1 MATFNVQTAGDE
13 AIFVPWPGYTGTPTP
28 TSGRSIS
35 GLTGKKE
42 LRYIRDNDGNV
53 IWAHKWRL
61 TCSGSN
67 CTFEMTSNDP
77 KFSRSGNVGRCK
89 DAKTIT
95 VTVVPTAGYSFTKWD
110 DGSTANPRVF
120 TMTDHVNCAATVMQ
134 AYQVTIRALS
144 DTNAN
149 AGIIYSGYFEKN
161 SVIDLTQIPVNST
174 SVAVIRSIPN
184 FHASFD
190 NDANP
195 TKINLKTS
203 GFTGWTLDRLRGT
216 IGGVEKDVSVDEPIV
231 VSGDMVVACSWTKQV
246 INKFL
251 ETSKSV
257 NTKAL
262 DGNFFLYQIATTN
275 DVALPAF
282 GRLYISEMYGL
293 LTHEGNATNHPMCIF
308 ATVNSISDTVSGYSD
323 MSKGHTYNHSEVAW
337 HDPQQLD
344 FVGYKWVRDS
354 TTGKQ
359 VTIAGSNQ
367 DSQVVVLYA
376 SSSPTNYK
384 NGAGWDIFVAKGSA
398 NWLRPY
404 APRTI
409 PLKYQ
414 DWYKYITAAERFE
427 PTVTSSSQRTA
438 YINDGI
444 DSGRYQNWSTLKTM
458 FTHATTVFGTGIDE
472 EGEPVNYY
480 LKDVIAMINGGT
492 YVEITDGNTVLT
504 DNMVVYMSDDVHTKS
519 AVYIFDCCSEDFTT
533 QVPAA
538 SVGDSIYEYLYEH
551 GYTFPGYNARI
562 MTNNPD
568 DMDELIDITPT
579 EENGT
584 VFENLKNYFLRS
596 IEIDSSTGEETETT
610 YYIEVRNGTV
620 SGYIYPICSGE
631 TVNEYK
637 ARVAGYKGVSV
648 ADLHMTLY
656 TQDMANN
663 TNAIYVTKSTGN
675 TSTAE
680 VVFGEQTESWLSIPQ
695 KLANKQSPAGLN
707 LVMMKS
713 NSGCTV
719 KWKFFLYSLKINMF

>member
-1 MATFNVQTAGDE
+1 MATNIQTLGDE
-13 AIFVPWPGYTGTPTP
+13 AIYVPWPGYTGTPTP
-28 TSGRSIS
+28 ASGKTIS

-42 LRYIRDNDGNV
+42 LRYIKDQSGTV

-89 DAKTIT
+89 NAKTIT
-95 VTVVPTAGYSFTKWD
+95 VTVVPNAGYSFTKWA

-120 TMTDHVNCAATVMQ
+120 TMTDHVSYEATVMQ

-161 SVIDLTQIPVNST
+161 SVLDLTQIPVDST
-174 SVAVIRSIPN
+174 SVAVIRSIQN

-190 NDANP
+190 NEANP

-231 VSGDMVVACSWTKQV
+231 VSGDMVVACSWTRQ
-246 INKFL
+246 ITNKFI
-251 ETSKSV
+251 ETSSSV
-257 NTKAL
+257 NTNAL
-262 DGNFFLYQIATTN
+262 DGNFFLYQVDTTAN
-275 DVALPAF
+275 VALPAF

-293 LTHEGNATNHPMCIF
+293 LTHEGNATSHPMCIF
-308 ATVNSISDTVSGYSD
+308 ATVNSITDTVSGKSE
-323 MSKGHTYNHSEVAW
+323 MSKGSSYNHNETSW
-337 HDPQQLD
+337 HDSQELK
-344 FVGYKWVRDS
+344 FSAYRWIRDS
-354 TTGKQ
+354 TSGSQK
-359 VTIAGSNQ
+359 TIAGSSDNGS
-367 DSQVVVLYA
+367 DILR
-376 SSSPTNYK
+376 SSSTSSYND
-384 NGAGWDIFVAKGSA
+384 GTSWDILVNSMV
-398 NWLRPY
+398 RPY
-404 APRTI
+404 APRVT
-409 PLKYQ
+409 PMKYS
-414 DWYKYITAAERFE
+414 DWHKYIAATKRADAYE
-427 PTVTSSSQRTA
+427 PDINTSTELNQF
-438 YINDGI
+438 INTNIANGV
-444 DSGRYQNWSTLKTM
+444 YQNWSTLRTL
-458 FTHATTVFGTGIDE
+458 FTHASTVFGTGEDE
-472 EGEPVNYY
+472 EGNPINYY

-492 YVEITDGNTVLT
+492 YTEITNDNTVLT
-504 DNMVVYMSDDVHTKS
+504 DNMVVYLSDNVHTKS

-551 GYTFPGYNARI
+551 GYTFPGYNVRV

-596 IEIDSSTGEETETT
+596 IEIDPSTGEETETT

-620 SGYIYPICSGE
+620 NDYIYPICSGE

-637 ARVAGYKGVSV
+637 ARIARYKGVSV
-648 ADLHMTLY
+648 AELNITLY
-656 TQDMANN
+656 TQDIANN
-663 TNAIYVTKSTGN
+663 SNAIYVTKSTGN
-675 TSTAE
+675 QTTAE
-680 VVFGEQTESWLSIPQ
+680 VVFGEQTDSWLSIPQ
-695 KLANKQSPAGLN
+695 KLANKQTPCGLN

-713 NSGCTV
+713 VKGCTV

>member
-1 MATFNVQTAGDE
+1 MATNIQTLGDE

-28 TSGRSIS
+28 TSGKTIS

-42 LRYIRDNDGNV
+42 LRTIKDSTGKV

-67 CTFEMTSNDP
+67 CTFNMTSNDP
-77 KFSRSGNVGRCK
+77 KFTRSGNVGRCK
-89 DAKTIT
+89 NAKTIT
-95 VTVVPTAGYSFTKWD
+95 VTVVPNAGYSFTKWA

-120 TMTDHVNCAATVMQ
+120 TMENHVSYEATVMQ

-161 SVIDLTQIPVNST
+161 STIDLTQIPVDST

-190 NDANP
+190 NDSNP

-216 IGGVEKDVSVDEPIV
+216 IGGVEKEVSVDEPIV
-231 VSGDMVVACSWTKQV
+231 VSGDMIVACSWTKQV
-246 INKFL
+246 TNKFL
-251 ETSKSV
+251 ETSKST

-262 DGNFFLYQIATTN
+262 DGNFFLYQIATTGEC
-275 DVALPAF
+275 ALPAF

-308 ATVNSISDTVSGYSD
+308 ATVNSIAGNTSGYSE
-323 MSKGHTYNHSEVAW
+323 MSKSANYDHNEVAW
-337 HDPQQLD
+337 HDAQELK
-344 FVGYKWVRDS
+344 FVGYKWIRDS
-354 TTGKQ
+354 TSGKQ
-359 VTIAGSNQ
+359 VTIAGSSSDTQ
-367 DSQVVVLYA
+367 GIVLKA
-376 SSSPTNYK
+376 STSSTYN
-384 NGAGWDIFVAKGSA
+384 NGASWDILVSKKV
-398 NWLRPY
+398 RPY
-404 APRTI
+404 APRAV
-409 PLKYQ
+409 PMKYNLWH
-414 DWYKYITAAERFE
+414 DYITAAQNYA
-427 PTVTSSSQRTA
+427 PDVTSSSALDTLITENIA
-438 YINDGI
+438 NGV
-444 DSGRYQNWSTLKTM
+444 YQNWSTLKTL
-458 FTHATTVFGTGIDE
+458 FTHATTVFGTGEDE
-472 EGEPVNYY
+472 EGNPVNYY

-492 YVEITDGNTVLT
+492 YTEITDGNTVLT
-504 DNMVVYMSDDVHTKS
+504 DNMVVFLSDNVRTKS
-519 AVYIFDCCSEDFTT
+519 SVYIFDCCSEDSTT

-538 SVGDSIYEYLYEH
+538 TVGDSIYEYLYER
-551 GYTFPGYNARI
+551 GYTFPGYDARI

-596 IEIDSSTGEETETT
+596 IEVDPSTGEETETT

-620 SGYIYPICSGE
+620 NDYIYPICSGE
-631 TVNEYK
+631 TVDEYK
-637 ARVAGYKGVSV
+637 ARVARYKGVSV
-648 ADLHMTLY
+648 SELNITLY

-663 TNAIYVTKSTGN
+663 SNAIYVTKSTGD
-675 TSTAE
+675 TTTAE
-680 VVFGEQTESWLSIPQ
+680 VVFGEQTDSWVSIPQ
-695 KLANKQSPAGLN
+695 KLANKQVPAGLN

-713 NSGCTV
+713 NPGCTV